1 MDASSLIWFLIVGAV
16 AGWLAGVI
24 VKGYGFGLVGNII
37 IGIVG
42 GLLGGWLLGP
52 VLGTGTPSTGSGTL
66 NYILTAL
73 IGAVVLLFI
82 VGLFNRSRVVR

>member
-1 MDASSLIWFLIVGAV
+1 MDASALIWFLIVGAIV
-16 AGWLAGVI
+16 GWLAGVI
-24 VKGYGFGLVGNII
+24 VRGFGFGLIGNII

-52 VLGTGTPSTGSGTL
+52 VLGTGTPETGSGTL

-73 IGAVVLLFI
+73 IGAVVLLFVI
-82 VGLFNRSRVVR
+82 GLFNRRPVV